1 MSNNQWPGPNDRPQQ
16 GYPQQPAFGGPQSQP
31 GHPQPQ
37 PGYQQP
43 QPGYQQAQ
51 PSYSQPGYQQAQ
63 PSYSQPGYQQPQPS
77 YSQPGYQQSG
87 YGQQGYQSVYG
98 SAGQGTPPQPPGKNN
113 TVLIVALVAVLVAT
127 LGFGAWWFLGRDN
140 QQNATPS
147 TSAQTTTQETQKS
160 ETPSPE
166 PKKKTTEPTT
176 RTSSKSSST
185 APEMPKSFD
194 DFTFSKK
201 KDLATTYTNSDGDL
215 FVVAYGK
222 GETVE
227 ANSTN
232 LHDIETIG
240 KWTCGKDENDSS
252 MCLTEVYSGTLA
264 TLMLDEPTSKL
275 AEVSD
280 RFLDAWK

>member
-16 GYPQQPAFGGPQSQP
+16 GYPQQPAFGGPQYQP

-43 QPGYQQAQ
+43 QPGYQQPQ
-51 PSYSQPGYQQAQ
+51 PSYSQPGYQQ
-63 PSYSQPGYQQPQPS
+63 S
-77 YSQPGYQQSG
+77 GYQQSG

-98 SAGQGTPPQPPGKNN
+98 SAGQGMPPQPPGKSN
-113 TVLIVALVAVLVAT
+113 TVLIVALVAILVAT
-127 LGFGAWWFLGRDN
+127 AGFGAWWILGRDN
-140 QQNATPS
+140 QPNATPS
-147 TSAQTTTQETQKS
+147 TSTQTATQETQKP

-166 PKKKTTEPTT
+166 PTKKTTKPTT
-176 RTSSKSSST
+176 QKSSKSSST

-194 DFTFSKK
+194 DFTFTRK
-201 KDLATTYTNSDGDL
+201 KDLAFTYTNSDGDL
-215 FVVAYGK
+215 FVAAHGK
-222 GETVE
+222 GESVE

-240 KWTCGKDENDSS
+240 KWTCGKDDNESS
-252 MCLTEVYSGTLA
+252 MCLTKVYSGTLA
-264 TLMLDEPTSKL
+264 TLMLNEPTSKL

-280 RFLDAWK
+280 HFLDAWK

>member
-16 GYPQQPAFGGPQSQP
+16 GSPQQPAFGGPQPQP
-31 GHPQPQ
+31 GYQQPQPGYQQPQ

-51 PSYSQPGYQQAQ
+51 PSYSQP
-63 PSYSQPGYQQPQPS
+63 S
-77 YSQPGYQQSG
+77 YQQSG

-98 SAGQGTPPQPPGKNN
+98 SAGQGMPPQPPGKNN
-113 TVLIVALVAVLVAT
+113 TVLIVALVAILVAT
-127 LGFGAWWFLGRDN
+127 AGFGAWWILGRDN
-140 QQNATPS
+140 QPNATPS
-147 TSAQTTTQETQKS
+147 TSTQTTTQETQKS

-166 PKKKTTEPTT
+166 PTKKTTKPTT
-176 RTSSKSSST
+176 QKSSKSSST

>member
-16 GYPQQPAFGGPQSQP
+16 GYPQQPAFGGPQ
-31 GHPQPQ
+31 PQ

-43 QPGYQQAQ
+43 QPGYQR
-51 PSYSQPGYQQAQ
+51 AQ
-63 PSYSQPGYQQPQPS
+63 PSYSQPGYQQPQPN

-87 YGQQGYQSVYG
+87 YGQQGYQSIYG
-98 SAGQGTPPQPPGKNN
+98 SAGQGTPPQPPGKSN
-113 TVLIVALVAVLVAT
+113 TGLIVALVAILVAT

-147 TSAQTTTQETQKS
+147 TSTQTTTQETQKS

-166 PKKKTTEPTT
+166 PTKKPTKPTT
-176 RTSSKSSST
+176 QKSSKSSST

-194 DFTFSKK
+194 DFTFTRK
-201 KDLATTYTNSDGDL
+201 KDLAVTYTSSDGDL
-215 FVVAYGK
+215 FVVAYGE
-222 GETVE
+222 GESVE

-280 RFLDAWK
+280 HFLDAWK

>member
-16 GYPQQPAFGGPQSQP
+16 GYPQQPAFGGPQPQP
-31 GHPQPQ
+31 GYQQPQPGYQQPQ

-51 PSYSQPGYQQAQ
+51 PSYS
-63 PSYSQPGYQQPQPS
+63 QPS

-113 TVLIVALVAVLVAT
+113 TVLIVALVVVLVAT
-127 LGFGAWWFLGRDN
+127 AGFGVWWFLGRDN

-147 TSAQTTTQETQKS
+147 TSTQATTQETQKS

-166 PKKKTTEPTT
+166 PTKKTTKPTT
-176 RTSSKSSST
+176 QKSSKSSST

-222 GETVE
+222 GESVE

-275 AEVSD
+275 AEISD

>member
-31 GHPQPQ
+31 GHPQP
-37 PGYQQP
+37 
-43 QPGYQQAQ
+43 
-51 PSYSQPGYQQAQ
+51 
-63 PSYSQPGYQQPQPS
+63 QPGYQQPQPS

-201 KDLATTYTNSDGDL
+201 KDLATTYTNSDGDF
-215 FVVAYGK
+215 FVVAYGA
-222 GETVE
+222 GESVE

-240 KWTCGKDENDSS
+240 KWTCGKDENESS

-264 TLMLDEPTSKL
+264 TLMVDESTSKL